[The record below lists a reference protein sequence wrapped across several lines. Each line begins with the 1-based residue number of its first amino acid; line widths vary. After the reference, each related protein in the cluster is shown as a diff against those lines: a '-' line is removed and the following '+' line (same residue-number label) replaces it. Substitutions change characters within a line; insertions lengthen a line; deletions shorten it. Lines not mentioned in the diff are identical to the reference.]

1 MTTAVLKNSLK
12 DDRDA
17 AGIGTMH
24 QGKQTSKK

>member
-17 AGIGTMH
+17 GIGTMH